1 MKRLLFLPAAIV
13 LLTACPHVEPEPE
26 PEPAPPSAADS
37 VVVSLDGVARVQASE
52 LLGKTLSDAVETAAD
67 GTYQLSG
74 AGDAVDFVFDV
85 LENYDGGLQFRRYC
99 NYPVS
104 YDFQLGNRP
113 ETPAGA
119 SGEIDLSGILPE
131 GIDLDYRSKGITIN
145 ASNLPEGMVALEDVT
160 LSERSRVDVTLSI
173 PDCFFTEGTFTPSFS
188 VDMRQFFTAPD
199 AVDGILNFDAPLSS
213 ENGWSTTKTFHL
225 DGVVFDPA
233 RYDAGSRRL
242 TMDARIGLSGHV
254 ALDGLKTTAAMLSS
268 APSEMRLNVTVVFYD
283 LACTTYTGRFACTTA
298 TDAVS
303 IPFKTLTGRDV
314 PPLDL
319 STFRIKLDAEGA
331 VPLPVYAKA
340 EVTTRKNRIPI
351 AQAGDMAI
359 HMAAS
364 TDGGNMNAS
373 GSFDASSSEDLADL
387 MDQIPD
393 ELLFSLS
400 AMTDSTV
407 VGTLAIGDAPG
418 LSMAPKIEIPV
429 AFGSSFSGEYRD
441 TLEVPAALKGAL
453 KKGSVMLQGTVSNTL
468 PLDAEVTVS
477 LLDENGRA
485 LTGGASVSLGA
496 GATMPIA
503 QEIRCVSGADP
514 ERLVRVVVVSRLTGT
529 EKPQVLKQNEALAA
543 DLEFRIPR
551 N

>member
-1 MKRLLFLPAAIV
+1 MKRLLFLSAAIV
-13 LLTACPHVEPEPE
+13 LLTACPNETPEPE

-37 VVVSLDGVARVQASE
+37 VEVTLDGVAQVQASE
-52 LLGKTLSDAVETAAD
+52 LLGTTLSDAVETAAD

-74 AGDAVDFVFDV
+74 AGDAVDLVFDV

-113 ETPAGA
+113 EVPAGA

-131 GIDLDYRSKGITIN
+131 GIDLAYRAKGITIN
-145 ASNLPEGMVALEDVT
+145 ASNLPEGMVALEDVALT
-160 LSERSRVDVTLSI
+160 DRSRVDVTLSI
-173 PDCFFTEGTFTPSFS
+173 PDCFFTEGSFTPSFS
-188 VDMRQFFTAPD
+188 VDMRQFFTSPE
-199 AVDGILNFDAPLSS
+199 AVDGILAFDAPLSS

-233 RYDAGSRRL
+233 RYDAETRRL
-242 TMDARIGLSGHV
+242 TLDARIGLSGHV

-268 APSEMRLNVTVVFYD
+268 APSAMRLNVTVVFYD
-283 LACTTYTGRFACTTA
+283 LACTTYTGRFACTAA
-298 TDAVS
+298 TSAVS
-303 IPFKTLTGRDV
+303 VPFKTLTGRDV

-319 STFRIKLDAEGA
+319 SNFRIRLDAEGA

-340 EVTTRKNRIPI
+340 EVTSRRNRLPI
-351 AQAGDMAI
+351 AQAGGMAI

-364 TDGGNMNAS
+364 PDGRNMSAS
-373 GSFDASSSEDLADL
+373 GSFGASSNEGLAGL
-387 MDQIPD
+387 MAQTPD

-407 VGTLAIGDAPG
+407 VGTLTIGDAPG
-418 LSMAPKIEIPV
+418 LSLAPKIEIPV
-429 AFGSSFSGEYRD
+429 AFSPSFSGEYRD
-441 TLEVPAALKGAL
+441 TLEVPASLKAAL
-453 KKGSVMLQGTVSNTL
+453 KKGSVMLQGMVSNTL
-468 PLDAEVTVS
+468 PLDAEVAVS
-477 LLDENGRA
+477 LLDENGRT
-485 LTGGASVSLGA
+485 LTGGASVAPGA
-496 GATMPIA
+496 GATVPMN

-514 ERLVRVVVVSRLTGT
+514 ERLVRMVVAFRLAGT

-543 DLEFRIPR
+543 DLKFRIPR